1 MSSSTSTTGNGA
13 PASAAMKTDFE
24 ALKNDMKAL
33 RADLAALLK
42 DTGAIASEEA
52 KRAAARAGKVADSA
66 RDQAT
71 EYKDVLEDK
80 VREHPF
86 AAVGIALAAGF
97 VLAAL
102 TTSRR

>member
-1 MSSSTSTTGNGA
+1 MSSSTSTSGNGA
-13 PASAAMKTDFE
+13 PGANAMKTDFE

-33 RADLAALLK
+33 RADLAALVK
-42 DTGAIASEEA
+42 DTGVIASEEA
-52 KRAAARAGKVADSA
+52 KRQAARASKLAEGA
-66 RDQAT
+66 RDQAS
-71 EYKDVLEDK
+71 EYKDALEDK

-102 TTSRR
+102 TSSRR

>member
-1 MSSSTSTTGNGA
+1 MSSSTSTSGNGA
-13 PASAAMKTDFE
+13 PGANAMKTDFE

-33 RADLAALLK
+33 RADLAALVK
-42 DTGAIASEEA
+42 DTGVIASEEA
-52 KRAAARAGKVADSA
+52 KRQAARASKLAEGA
-66 RDQAT
+66 RDQAS

-97 VLAAL
+97 VIAAL
-102 TTSRR
+102 TIRR

>member
-13 PASAAMKTDFE
+13 PGAGVMKTDFE

-33 RADLAALLK
+33 RADLAALVK
-42 DTGAIASEEA
+42 DTGVVASEEA
-52 KRAAARAGKVADSA
+52 KRAAARAGKLAEGA
-66 RDQAT
+66 RDQAS
-71 EYKDVLEDK
+71 EYKDALEDK

-97 VLAAL
+97 ILAAM
-102 TTSRR
+102 TSRR

>member
-13 PASAAMKTDFE
+13 PGAAAMKTDFE

-42 DTGAIASEEA
+42 DTGVVASEEA
-52 KRAAARAGKVADSA
+52 KRAAARAGKLSEGA
-66 RDQAT
+66 RDQAS
-71 EYKDVLEDK
+71 EYKDVIEDK

-97 VLAAL
+97 ILAAI
-102 TTSRR
+102 TSRR

>member
-1 MSSSTSTTGNGA
+1 MSSSTSTSGNGA
-13 PASAAMKTDFE
+13 PGANAMKTDFE

-33 RADLAALLK
+33 RADLAALVK
-42 DTGAIASEEA
+42 DTGVIASEEA
-52 KRAAARAGKVADSA
+52 KRQAARASKLAEGA
-66 RDQAT
+66 RDQAS

-97 VLAAL
+97 VIAAL
-102 TTSRR
+102 TSRR

>member
-1 MSSSTSTTGNGA
+1 MSSSTTSTGNGA
-13 PASAAMKTDFE
+13 PGANAMKTDFD

-42 DTGAIASEEA
+42 DTGAVASEEA
-52 KRAAARAGKVADSA
+52 RRAAAHAGKLAEGA
-66 RDQAT
+66 RDQAS
-71 EYKDVLEDK
+71 EYKDALEDK

>member
-13 PASAAMKTDFE
+13 PAAAAMKTDFE

-33 RADLAALLK
+33 RADLAALVK

-52 KRAAARAGKVADSA
+52 RKAGQRASKMAEGAGKQALEY
-66 RDQAT
+66 RDA
-71 EYKDVLEDK
+71 VEDK

-86 AAVGIALAAGF
+86 AAIGIALAAGF
-97 VLAAL
+97 VIAAL